1 MSYGPIKILYEAH
14 IFVLNV
20 IVIVER
26 VRVNRAPF
34 YRPALPGEESAG
46 VHPGILTLMKQ
57 CWAEEPSYRPSF
69 DEITRT
75 LKSINKGKSALL
87 IMAQA
92 TFLRI
97 IVWNDLSF
105 GMKYSIIVCLMALN
119 NTVKPPPQGGF
130 TQGRSPSICLSVRP
144 FVHLF
149 VCRLC
154 RVSHVFPLTFS
165 LWLRRELTHGV
176 HRHAT
181 LVRSAL
187 SYTFHSVAAICGISV
202 LNYEPTLIKHYIR
215 LRLVSDID

>member
-34 YRPALPGEESAG
+34 YRPALPEEESAG

-97 IVWNDLSF
+97 IV
-105 GMKYSIIVCLMALN
+105 
-119 NTVKPPPQGGF
+119 
-130 TQGRSPSICLSVRP
+130 
-144 FVHLF
+144 
-149 VCRLC
+149 
-154 RVSHVFPLTFS
+154 
-165 LWLRRELTHGV
+165 
-176 HRHAT
+176 
-181 LVRSAL
+181 
-187 SYTFHSVAAICGISV
+187 
-202 LNYEPTLIKHYIR
+202 
-215 LRLVSDID
+215 